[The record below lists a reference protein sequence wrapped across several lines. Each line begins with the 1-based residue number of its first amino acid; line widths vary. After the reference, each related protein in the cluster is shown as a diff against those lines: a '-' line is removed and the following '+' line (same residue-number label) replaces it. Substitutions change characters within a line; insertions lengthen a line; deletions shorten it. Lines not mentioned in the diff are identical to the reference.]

1 MAAGPPAERLRE
13 EARCPVCLDFLQ
25 EPVSVDCGHSFCL
38 RCISEFC
45 ERSDSARGGVYA
57 CPQCRGP
64 FRPAG
69 FRPNRQLAGLVESV
83 RQLALGAGPAGA
95 RRCARH
101 GEDLSRFCEEDG
113 AALCCVCHAGP
124 EHATHR
130 TAPLQDAAGR
140 YQVQLQMALEL
151 VRKEME
157 EALTQEANLG
167 KKTVVWKEKVE
178 MQRQRFRVE
187 FEKHRGFLAQEE
199 QLQLRRLE
207 EEERVTLQRLRESKG
222 RLAQQSKAL
231 RELAEE
237 LEDRCQRPALG
248 LLEVRLGCKRSPEQ
262 VRLLS
267 ELVKGLGEAEELV
280 GDAADFCGFCALLR
294 SKAVPRLE
302 AENIPME
309 LRTACRIPGRREML
323 RKFQVDVKLDPAT
336 AHPSLLLTAD
346 LRSVQDGELWRDV
359 PSNPERFDTW
369 PCVLG
374 LQSFSSGRHY
384 WEVQVGERAE
394 WGLGVCQDTLA
405 RKGETTP
412 SPENGVWALWLLKE
426 NEYMVL
432 ASPPVPLLRL
442 ESPRCIGI
450 FLDYEAG
457 EVSFYNVTNGSYIYT
472 FNQLFSGV
480 LRPYFFICDATPVSL
495 LPMTV
500 AESGNWASGDHL
512 DPASHVR
519 DGHL

>member
-1 MAAGPPAERLRE
+1 MASGPPGERLRE

-45 ERSDSARGGVYA
+45 EKSDVAQGGVYA

-69 FRPNRQLAGLVESV
+69 FRPNRQLAGLVDSV
-83 RQLALGAGPAGA
+83 RRLGLGAGPGA

-101 GEDLSRFCEEDG
+101 GEELSRFCEEDQ
-113 AALCCVCHAGP
+113 AALCWVCDAGP
-124 EHATHR
+124 DHRTHR
-130 TAPLQDAAGR
+130 TAPLQEAAGR
-140 YQVQLQMALEL
+140 YQVKLQMALEL
-151 VRKEME
+151 VRKELE
-157 EALTQEANLG
+157 DALTQEASVG
-167 KKTVVWKEKVE
+167 KKTVIWKEKVE
-178 MQRQRFRVE
+178 MQRQRFRLE

-207 EEERVTLQRLRESKG
+207 AEERATLQRLRESKS
-222 RLAQQSKAL
+222 RLVQQSKAL
-231 RELAEE
+231 KELADE
-237 LEDRCQRPALG
+237 LQERCQRQALD
-248 LLEVRLGCKRSPEQ
+248 LLEG
-262 VRLLS
+262 
-267 ELVKGLGEAEELV
+267 VKGVLS
-280 GDAADFCGFCALLR
+280 R
-294 SKAVPRLE
+294 SKAVTRLE
-302 AENIPME
+302 AESIPME
-309 LRTACRIPGRREML
+309 LKTACRIPGRRELL

-359 PSNPERFDTW
+359 PNNPERFDTW
-369 PCVLG
+369 PCILG

-384 WEVQVGERAE
+384 WEVLVEERAE
-394 WGLGVCQDTLA
+394 WGLGVCQDMLP

-412 SPENGVWALWLLKE
+412 SPENGVWALWLLKG

-432 ASPPVPLLRL
+432 ASSSVPLLLL

-457 EVSFYNVTNGSYIYT
+457 EISFYDVTNGSYIYT
-472 FNQLFSGV
+472 FNQLFSGL
-480 LRPYFFICDATPVSL
+480 LRPYFFICDATPL
-495 LPMTV
+495 ILPPMTV
-500 AESGNWASGDHL
+500 AESGNWASRDHL
-512 DPASHVR
+512 DPASDVR
-519 DGHL
+519 DDHL